1 MSGCTLCPR
10 KCGVDRKTK
19 VGFCGA
25 GDEIRVARTMLHMW
39 EEPCISGTRGSGAI
53 FFSGCVL
60 KCAYCQNRDISHRIS
75 GEVLSIRA
83 LADKMLDL
91 QARGAHNINLV
102 TPTHYAD
109 KIRAAL
115 DMIRGEL
122 EIPVVYNTGG
132 YESVSEIDKMAGYV
146 DVFLTDIKY
155 CSPELSRRYS
165 LADNY
170 YEMARESLLKMLEL
184 CPECDFDGDGIM
196 RRGVIL
202 RHLVLPSHRRDSIK
216 ILEDIARSCDISK
229 LKLSLMSQY
238 TPDFYEGESEALK
251 RKITTFEYQSVV
263 NRALELGYDGYI
275 QEKSSAN
282 KKYTPDFSE
291 KKE

>member
-1 MSGCTLCPR
+1 
-10 KCGVDRKTK
+10 
-19 VGFCGA
+19 
-25 GDEIRVARTMLHMW
+25 
-39 EEPCISGTRGSGAI
+39 
-53 FFSGCVL
+53 
-60 KCAYCQNRDISHRIS
+60 
-75 GEVLSIRA
+75 
-83 LADKMLDL
+83 MLDL
-91 QARGAHNINLV
+91 QAMGAHNINLV

-109 KIRAAL
+109 KIRDAL

-122 EIPVVYNTGG
+122 KIPVVYNTGG
-132 YESVSEIDKMAGYV
+132 YESESEISKMAGYV
-146 DVFLTDIKY
+146 DVFLTDMKY
-155 CSPELSRRYS
+155 YSPELSRKYS
-165 LADNY
+165 LAADY
-170 YEMARESLLKMLEL
+170 YKVSSEALLKMLEI
-184 CPECDFDGDGIM
+184 CPECDFDENGIM

-202 RHLVLPSHRRDSIK
+202 RHLVLPSHRADSIK
-216 ILEDIARSCDISK
+216 MLEEIAKICDISK

-238 TPDFYEGESEALK
+238 TPDFYVGDDTALK